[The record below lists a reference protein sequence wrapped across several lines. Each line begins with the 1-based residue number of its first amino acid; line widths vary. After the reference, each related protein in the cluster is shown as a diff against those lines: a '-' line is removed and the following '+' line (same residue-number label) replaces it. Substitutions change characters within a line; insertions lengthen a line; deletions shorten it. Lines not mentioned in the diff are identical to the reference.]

1 MHAFDDAF
9 GHMLYDHMQGEAVK
23 DVIERDDGFVTV
35 SIGPDI
41 YFSEFKNWP
50 PFEQQAMK
58 YPTGKVLDIGCGA
71 ARHALYLQSLGME
84 VLVIDTSPLAIF
96 ISQRRGLRKARLCSI
111 TQVNSKL
118 GNIDSILL
126 GGNNFGLMASL
137 SRARWLLRRFYSLT
151 PPTGRIIAAS
161 SDPYMTKDV
170 DHLAYHSRNRQK
182 GRMAGQ
188 VRIRYRY
195 RRFKDVWFDYLF
207 VSKKEMEDIVEGT
220 GWRVTEYLDDDGPRY
235 IAILEKR
242 S

>member
-1 MHAFDDAF
+1 
-9 GHMLYDHMQGEAVK
+9 
-23 DVIERDDGFVTV
+23 
-35 SIGPDI
+35 
-41 YFSEFKNWP
+41 
-50 PFEQQAMK
+50 
-58 YPTGKVLDIGCGA
+58 
-71 ARHALYLQSLGME
+71 
-84 VLVIDTSPLAIF
+84 
-96 ISQRRGLRKARLCSI
+96 
-111 TQVNSKL
+111 
-118 GNIDSILL
+118 
-126 GGNNFGLMASL
+126 
-137 SRARWLLRRFYSLT
+137 
-151 PPTGRIIAAS
+151 
-161 SDPYMTKDV
+161 MTKDV